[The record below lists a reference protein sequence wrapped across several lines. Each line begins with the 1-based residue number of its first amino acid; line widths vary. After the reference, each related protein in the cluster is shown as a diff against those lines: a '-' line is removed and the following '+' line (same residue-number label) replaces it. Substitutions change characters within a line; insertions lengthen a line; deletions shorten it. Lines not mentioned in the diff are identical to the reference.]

1 MPSAS
6 YELFGNTVPHRTR
19 SHNPTARTILTD
31 RGLPEHTTFTDTGC
45 ELADACLECPLAL
58 CKYDDPDIVRRG
70 GKVMRDAEI
79 MRLYNNGIK
88 VSKIAATVNTSDRTV
103 YRVIQRDRLRALT
116 PTKNP
121 SEHIK
126 RQNRRFSPKRV
137 DPNITSRQ
145 YHLYADVAAALA

>member
-6 YELFGNTVPHRTR
+6 YELVENTVSHRTR
-19 SHNPTARTILTD
+19 SHNPTARTISTD
-31 RGLPEHTTFTDTGC
+31 RGLPENTTFTDTGC
-45 ELADACLECPLAL
+45 ELANACLECPLAL

-70 GKVMRDAEI
+70 GKVIRDAEI
-79 MRLYNNGIK
+79 LRQYNNGIK

-103 YRVIQRDRLRALT
+103 YRVIQRDRLRTLT
-116 PTKNP
+116 PAENP
-121 SEHIK
+121 FEQIK
-126 RQNRRFSPKRV
+126 RQSRRISPKRV